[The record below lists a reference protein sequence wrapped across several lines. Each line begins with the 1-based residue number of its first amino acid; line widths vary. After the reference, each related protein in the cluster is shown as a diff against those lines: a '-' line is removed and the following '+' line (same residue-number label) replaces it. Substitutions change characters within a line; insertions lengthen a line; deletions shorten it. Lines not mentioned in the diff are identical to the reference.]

1 MIKTFEEFVTAKYSK
16 PVNEAFQSSKLREII
31 KQHGKPKYSW
41 ENKMLFD
48 LKEDEIVD
56 VLDSR
61 KEYWNK
67 YSNEKKDDGQATF
80 MLELEDG
87 AVVVISNLNIL
98 KRWWPSDRDVEKI
111 KDELFKER
119 HAERHKGNLGKFGG
133 DDIHKKHMDNVD
145 KIERRRLAEK
155 LQPNIQEIVDEIDYI
170 MNKNINI
177 SDLDESGSIE
187 SEFSLGN
194 DEYMIYVNYTTDRSE
209 IRRSYGVESYDIYY
223 ELESFEICDENTCV
237 SNDDLGITKKI
248 YKDLFKTHV
257 KKDVEGDIYD
267 FYALNGVSRSDFY

>member
-1 MIKTFEEFVTAKYSK
+1 MIKTFEEFVTAKYSR

-31 KQHGKPKYSW
+31 KQHGKPKYRW
-41 ENKMLFD
+41 ENKMLYD
-48 LKEDEIVD
+48 LKDDEIVD

-61 KEYWNK
+61 KEYWDK

-98 KRWWPSDRDVEKI
+98 KKWWHTDRDMEKI

-145 KIERRRLAEK
+145 KIESRRLAEK
-155 LQPNIQEIVDEIDYI
+155 LQSNIQEIVDKVNSI
-170 MNKNINI
+170 MNEIHS
-177 SDLDESGSIE
+177 SDLDEVGTIE

-194 DEYMIYVNYTTDRSE
+194 DEYMIYVNYTTERSE
-209 IRRSYGVESYDIYY
+209 IRRSYGVEIYDIYY
-223 ELESFEICDENTCV
+223 TLESFKICDENTCV
-237 SNDDLGITKKI
+237 SNDDLGITEKT
-248 YKDLFKTHV
+248 YKDLFKTYV
-257 KKDVEGDIYD
+257 EKDVEGDIYD
-267 FYALNGVSRSDFY
+267 EYTFRGISRSDFY

>member
-16 PVNEAFQSSKLREII
+16 PV
-31 KQHGKPKYSW
+31 SW

-48 LKEDEIVD
+48 LKDDEIVD

>member
-1 MIKTFEEFVTAKYSK
+1 MIKTFEEFVTAKYSR

-31 KQHGKPKYSW
+31 KQHGKPKYRW
-41 ENKMLFD
+41 ENKMLYD
-48 LKEDEIVD
+48 LKDDEIVD

-61 KEYWNK
+61 KEYWDK

-98 KRWWPSDRDVEKI
+98 KKWWHTDRDMEKI

-145 KIERRRLAEK
+145 KIESRRLAEK
-155 LQPNIQEIVDEIDYI
+155 LQSNIQEIVDKVNSI
-170 MNKNINI
+170 MNEIHS
-177 SDLDESGSIE
+177 SDLDEVGTIE

-194 DEYMIYVNYTTDRSE
+194 DEYMIYVNYTTERSE
-209 IRRSYGVESYDIYY
+209 IRRSYGVEIYDIYY
-223 ELESFEICDENTCV
+223 TLESFKICDENTCV
-237 SNDDLGITKKI
+237 SNDDLGITEKT
-248 YKDLFKTHV
+248 YKDLFKTYV
-257 KKDVEGDIYD
+257 EKDVEGDIYD
-267 FYALNGVSRSDFY
+267 EYVFRGISRSDFY

>member
-48 LKEDEIVD
+48 LKDDEIVD

>member
-1 MIKTFEEFVTAKYSK
+1 MIKTFEEFVTAKYSR

-31 KQHGKPKYSW
+31 KQHGKPKYRW
-41 ENKMLFD
+41 ENKMLYD
-48 LKEDEIVD
+48 LKDDEIVD

-61 KEYWNK
+61 KEYWEK

-98 KRWWPSDRDVEKI
+98 KKWWHTDRDMEKI

-145 KIERRRLAEK
+145 KIESRRLAEK
-155 LQPNIQEIVDEIDYI
+155 LQSNIQEIVDEVNSI
-170 MNKNINI
+170 MNEIHS
-177 SDLDESGSIE
+177 SDLDEAGTIE

-194 DEYMIYVNYTTDRSE
+194 DEYMIYVNYTTERSE
-209 IRRSYGVESYDIYY
+209 IRRSYGVEIYDIYY
-223 ELESFEICDENTCV
+223 TLESFKICDENTCV
-237 SNDDLGITKKI
+237 SNDDIGITEKT
-248 YKDLFKTHV
+248 YKDLFKTYV
-257 KKDVEGDIYD
+257 EKDVEGDIYD
-267 FYALNGVSRSDFY
+267 EYVFRGISRSDFY

>member
-1 MIKTFEEFVTAKYSK
+1 MIKTFEEFVTAKYSR

-31 KQHGKPKYSW
+31 KQHGKPKYRW
-41 ENKMLFD
+41 ENKMLYD
-48 LKEDEIVD
+48 LKDDEIVD

-61 KEYWNK
+61 KEYWDK

-98 KRWWPSDRDVEKI
+98 KKWWHTDRDMEKI

-145 KIERRRLAEK
+145 KIESRRLAEK
-155 LQPNIQEIVDEIDYI
+155 LQSNIQEIVDEVNSI
-170 MNKNINI
+170 MNEIHS
-177 SDLDESGSIE
+177 SDLDEAGTIE

-194 DEYMIYVNYTTDRSE
+194 DEYMIYVNYTTERSE
-209 IRRSYGVESYDIYY
+209 IRRSYGVEIYDIYY
-223 ELESFEICDENTCV
+223 TLESFKICDENTCV
-237 SNDDLGITKKI
+237 SNDDIGITEKT
-248 YKDLFKTHV
+248 YKDLFKTYV
-257 KKDVEGDIYD
+257 EKDVEGDIYD

>member
-48 LKEDEIVD
+48 LKDDEIVD

-194 DEYMIYVNYTTDRSE
+194 DEYMIYVNYTTERSE

-237 SNDDLGITKKI
+237 SNVDLGITKKI

>member
-31 KQHGKPKYSW
+31 KQHGKPKHRWGKS
-41 ENKMLFD
+41 MLYD
-48 LKEDEIVD
+48 LKDDEIVD

-98 KRWWPSDRDVEKI
+98 KRWWPSDREIEKI

-194 DEYMIYVNYTTDRSE
+194 DEYMIYVNYTTERSE
-209 IRRSYGVESYDIYY
+209 IRRSYGAECYDIYY

-237 SNDDLGITKKI
+237 SNDDLGITEKT

>member
-1 MIKTFEEFVTAKYSK
+1 MIKTFEEFVTAKYSR

-31 KQHGKPKYSW
+31 KQHGKPKYRW
-41 ENKMLFD
+41 ENKMLYD
-48 LKEDEIVD
+48 LKDDEIVD

-61 KEYWNK
+61 KEYWEK

-98 KRWWPSDRDVEKI
+98 KKWWHTDRDMEKI

-145 KIERRRLAEK
+145 KIESRRLAEK
-155 LQPNIQEIVDEIDYI
+155 LQSNIQEIVDEVNSI
-170 MNKNINI
+170 MNEIHS
-177 SDLDESGSIE
+177 SDLDEAGTIE

-194 DEYMIYVNYTTDRSE
+194 DEYMIYVNYTTERSE
-209 IRRSYGVESYDIYY
+209 IRRSYGVEIYDIYY
-223 ELESFEICDENTCV
+223 TLESFKICDENTCV
-237 SNDDLGITKKI
+237 SNDDIGITEKT
-248 YKDLFKTHV
+248 YKDLFKTYV
-257 KKDVEGDIYD
+257 EKDVEGDIYD